1 MFAPRLV
8 IQDDL
13 DGWTVTFRGGGFNPI
28 LLFIGSVHFLL
39 GSTFTL
45 GALTTLVGSIGS
57 GEIFL
62 ALFAL
67 PFGLVGS
74 VFATWPVLMTFRTL
88 QTTRIEVSG
97 RSLRLERSLLGVGF
111 DEVTLPLAEC
121 DGVELRAG
129 VLQLAGRKLPIAGSN
144 SREVVELV
152 ERGVREAKQRPEPMP
167 PVPAALEALRE

>member
-57 GEIFL
+57 GELFL

-67 PFGLVGS
+67 GYGMTAWGL
-74 VFATWPVLMTFRTL
+74 
-88 QTTRIEVSG
+88 
-97 RSLRLERSLLGVGF
+97 
-111 DEVTLPLAEC
+111 LAERYR
-121 DGVELRAG
+121 L
-129 VLQLAGRKLPIAGSN
+129 
-144 SREVVELV
+144 
-152 ERGVREAKQRPEPMP
+152 
-167 PVPAALEALRE
+167 PAAPEAPARRRALPHAAHRLAASDPA